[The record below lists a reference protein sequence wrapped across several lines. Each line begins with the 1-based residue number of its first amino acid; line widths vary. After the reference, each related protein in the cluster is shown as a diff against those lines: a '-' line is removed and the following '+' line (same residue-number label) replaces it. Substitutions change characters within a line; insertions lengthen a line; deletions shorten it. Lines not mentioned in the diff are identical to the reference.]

1 MSDLFEARTP
11 RNQLGESGRKRSLGI
26 QLGVLT
32 AGLVGG
38 YGLLSGVRPT
48 CVKPPEPGTPEALQ
62 FTDEQYQQQ
71 QKDFEQ
77 CRRRRSS
84 SSSSSSSSSRN
95 RGWRW
100 GSSSSSSNRASVS
113 RGGFGRSGSFGG

>member
-1 MSDLFEARTP
+1 MSNLFETRTR
-11 RNQLGESGRKRSLGI
+11 RNEPGNNGRKRSLGI

-38 YGLLSGVRPT
+38 YGLLSGTRPT

-84 SSSSSSSSSRN
+84 TTSTSSSRN

-100 GSSSSSSNRASVS
+100 GSSSSSSNRSSIS